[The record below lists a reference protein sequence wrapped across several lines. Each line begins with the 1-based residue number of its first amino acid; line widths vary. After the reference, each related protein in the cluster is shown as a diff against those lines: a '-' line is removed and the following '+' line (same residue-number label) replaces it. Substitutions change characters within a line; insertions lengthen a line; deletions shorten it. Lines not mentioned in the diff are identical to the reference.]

1 MMTGQ
6 NPDFKQ
12 PPWVQSP
19 SEVMN
24 WIDATHP
31 SKKPKGKRH
40 AASGEEIL
48 RNLHVRFDLN
58 VTQKRIPP
66 SNSISKFITRITG
79 NGFVEESFDLLP
91 TTELVLRGLAKAK
104 FKNIIKI
111 VSDEKTIYHHSDT
124 HPDLRKTIDDF
135 SEITHDV
142 HIGRSVEVTAILKE
156 GMTSIAIVKIMKIH
170 KEKDHAVDIQIK
182 GEIKKELY
190 HTFLN
195 YLTEKLGLKGDQEKF
210 L

>member
-1 MMTGQ
+1 MTAQ

-19 SEVMN
+19 SEVMD

-31 SKKPKGKRH
+31 SKKTEGKKHR
-40 AASGEEIL
+40 ASGEEVL

-58 VTQKRIPP
+58 VGNTKIPSP
-66 SNSISKFITRITG
+66 NFISKFITMITG
-79 NGFVEESFDLLP
+79 KGFVEEEFELIP
-91 TTELVLRGLAKAK
+91 TAELVLRGLAKAK
-104 FKNIIKI
+104 FKNIVKI
-111 VSDEKTIYHHSDT
+111 IFDEKTVYHHSDD

-135 SEITHDV
+135 SSITHDV
-142 HIGRSVEVTAILKE
+142 HIGRSVEVTAVLKE
-156 GMTSIAIVKIMKIH
+156 GLRSTAIVKILKIH

-182 GEIKKELY
+182 GGIKKELY

-195 YLTEKLGLKGDQEKF
+195 YLTENLDLKEK
-210 L
+210 